1 VIGTGLFVTILTDK
15 TSTLNE
21 ASLQEATAPVLV
33 DATPNESRPRSP
45 EDGVAPSIAQVDTPP
60 PTISNEESEPILENQ
75 SGESFGSAEIS
86 KASERSGAVSK
97 ALEKLNLPDNSDI
110 SSRVSDSFKGID
122 FPDTTKLGDTIT
134 LVLQNVSG
142 NTKVVAGV
150 GATATAALVATL
162 VGLSKDEKA
171 SDSRRP
177 PLKTGEVFN
186 PTRSADA
193 TMKDDIRLDQS
204 TAPAQN
210 PPSSLSVEKPVPVDS
225 KPQTTPKHMDA
236 KPKTETIAEK
246 TPNQSATVVLKM
258 SATESQPI
266 PASKSVADRMAKE
279 HDGEAPTEVKPTV
292 RPEQREVTSESDVS
306 KATSAASTEK
316 YETMVT
322 TQKTEVTK
330 VPPTMIDDASKVSV
344 LKPKTILEKDKS
356 VSTPSTSS
364 MNEKQDMKIID
375 MRPME
380 NQPDTSKPA
389 TAGTQNSKTRSSNS
403 FAESEQKDL
412 KPGDAVLSSF
422 DIQEIKSKVFGK
434 TDDSSVDTSTTV
446 PGNSEGP
453 NTEASY
459 SKSSNGIT
467 WKQDSFSD
475 DSKPSGENVIPEAKK
490 TETELKGNDE
500 PNPEMAQARKPAPVN
515 RSPARGFGKPV
526 PPRSKHSK
534 SSKN

>member
-21 ASLQEATAPVLV
+21 ASLQEATARVVV
-33 DATPNESRPRSP
+33 DATPNESRTKTP
-45 EDGVAPSIAQVDTPP
+45 EDGVAPSIGQVDTPP
-60 PTISNEESEPILENQ
+60 PTISNEESEHILENQ
-75 SGESFGSAEIS
+75 SGESFASVEIS

-110 SSRVSDSFKGID
+110 SSAVTDSFKGID

-134 LVLQNVSG
+134 VVLQNVSG
-142 NTKVVAGV
+142 NTQVVAGV

-171 SDSRRP
+171 SDSRSP
-177 PLKTGEVFN
+177 PLKNGEVFN
-186 PTRSADA
+186 STRIADA
-193 TMKDDIRLDQS
+193 TMKNDIRLDQS

-210 PPSSLSVEKPVPVDS
+210 PPSSLSVEKPIPFDS

-236 KPKTETIAEK
+236 KPKMGTIAEK
-246 TPNQSATVVLKM
+246 TPNQSETVVLKM
-258 SATESQPI
+258 LATGSQPT
-266 PASKSVADRMAKE
+266 PASKSVAGTMAKE
-279 HDGEAPTEVKPTV
+279 HDGETRTEVKTTV

-306 KATSAASTEK
+306 KATSSASTEK

-330 VPPTMIDDASKVSV
+330 VPPIMVDDASKVST
-344 LKPKTILEKDKS
+344 LKPKTIVEKDKS
-356 VSTPSTSS
+356 VSTLSTSS
-364 MNEKQDMKIID
+364 INKKQDMKTID
-375 MRPME
+375 MSPTE

-389 TAGTQNSKTRSSNS
+389 TAGTQNSKSRSSNS
-403 FAESEQKDL
+403 IGESEQKDL
-412 KPGDAVLSSF
+412 KPGDAVLSSS
-422 DIQEIKSKVFGK
+422 DIQDIKSKVFGK
-434 TDDSSVDTSTTV
+434 TDDLSVDTSTTV
-446 PGNSEGP
+446 PGNFEDS
-453 NTEASY
+453 NTETSY
-459 SKSSNGIT
+459 SKSSNGIP

-475 DSKPSGENVIPEAKK
+475 DSKPSGDNVIPEAKK